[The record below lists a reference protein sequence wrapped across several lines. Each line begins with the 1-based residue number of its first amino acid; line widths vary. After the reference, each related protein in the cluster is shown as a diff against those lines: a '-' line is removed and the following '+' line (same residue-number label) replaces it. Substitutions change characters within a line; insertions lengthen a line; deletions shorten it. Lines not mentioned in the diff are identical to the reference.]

1 MRCFQKEYEYKCIH
15 FHNITEKHSCHWS
28 WSIFLSLIEGVNGRF
43 AQISSA
49 QFEGQK
55 IKLKW
60 KLKIRTKPKIGQ
72 KLSEKQSFWT
82 RWSWCCWLDL
92 NAQCMDVL
100 CVLECLNN
108 ASNAPPIQLPTLW
121 DAVFIEFSLA
131 HFLWLSYQPT
141 RASSFLKYSANL
153 KEESRFWEKIWFF
166 PQAFQRTAQIV
177 DHWGFVKLE
186 FCETWSILWKQKIE
200 NSFSSAHVC
209 LPLLLRNEG
218 LFPVLTWRQYSMERS
233 WRYWNCLSQT
243 FFPFGSR
250 PFNSQV
256 VFPGEYIFKKDVK
269 NVRNGRSL
277 G

>member
-1 MRCFQKEYEYKCIH
+1 M
-15 FHNITEKHSCHWS
+15 
-28 WSIFLSLIEGVNGRF
+28 
-43 AQISSA
+43 
-49 QFEGQK
+49 
-55 IKLKW
+55 
-60 KLKIRTKPKIGQ
+60 
-72 KLSEKQSFWT
+72 
-82 RWSWCCWLDL
+82 CCAFYNVWIMLQML
-92 NAQCMDVL
+92 L
-100 CVLECLNN
+100 
-108 ASNAPPIQLPTLW
+108 PIQLPTSW

-153 KEESRFWEKIWFF
+153 KEESRFWETIWFF

-243 FFPFGSR
+243 FFHSAQGLSIPKWCFLGNIFSR
-250 PFNSQV
+250 KTWRMSEMGDRWDNTAFISYHFVAIELLVQYHQQGLIV
-256 VFPGEYIFKKDVK
+256 VKYHRLPSWWWPSSTPV
-269 NVRNGRSL
+269 V
-277 G
+277 

>member
-1 MRCFQKEYEYKCIH
+1 MLQM
-15 FHNITEKHSCHWS
+15 
-28 WSIFLSLIEGVNGRF
+28 LL
-43 AQISSA
+43 
-49 QFEGQK
+49 
-55 IKLKW
+55 
-60 KLKIRTKPKIGQ
+60 
-72 KLSEKQSFWT
+72 
-82 RWSWCCWLDL
+82 
-92 NAQCMDVL
+92 
-100 CVLECLNN
+100 
-108 ASNAPPIQLPTLW
+108 PIQLPTSW

-243 FFPFGSR
+243 FFSIRLKAF
-250 PFNSQV
+250 Q
-256 VFPGEYIFKKDVK
+256 FPSGVSWGIYFQGRREECQKWKIVEMSPLFQIILLRWSCWFKIINKA
-269 NVRNGRSL
+269 
-277 G
+277 

>member
-1 MRCFQKEYEYKCIH
+1 MLQM
-15 FHNITEKHSCHWS
+15 
-28 WSIFLSLIEGVNGRF
+28 LL
-43 AQISSA
+43 
-49 QFEGQK
+49 
-55 IKLKW
+55 
-60 KLKIRTKPKIGQ
+60 
-72 KLSEKQSFWT
+72 
-82 RWSWCCWLDL
+82 
-92 NAQCMDVL
+92 
-100 CVLECLNN
+100 
-108 ASNAPPIQLPTLW
+108 PIQLPTSW

-153 KEESRFWEKIWFF
+153 KEESRFCEKIRFF
-166 PQAFQRTAQIV
+166 PKHSNTLP
-177 DHWGFVKLE
+177 KLLITGV
-186 FCETWSILWKQKIE
+186 CETWILWKQKIE

-269 NVRNGRSL
+269 NVRNGRSWDVTFISL
-277 G
+277 IILSRLSCWFNIINKV